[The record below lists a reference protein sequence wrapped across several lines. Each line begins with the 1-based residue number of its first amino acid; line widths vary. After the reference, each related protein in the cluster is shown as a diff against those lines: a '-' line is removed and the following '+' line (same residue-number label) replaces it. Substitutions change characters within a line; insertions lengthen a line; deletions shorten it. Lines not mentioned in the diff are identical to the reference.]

1 MTLTDLAM
9 VAFFGFGVL
18 GLVVFLLFVA
28 AVIWEVLGAFFIWF
42 LRFYIA
48 LYLCMVVSIASSWFW
63 RRMRGG

>member
-28 AVIWEVLGAFFIWF
+28 AVIWEVLGAFFKRWF
-42 LRFYIA
+42 
-48 LYLCMVVSIASSWFW
+48 
-63 RRMRGG
+63 